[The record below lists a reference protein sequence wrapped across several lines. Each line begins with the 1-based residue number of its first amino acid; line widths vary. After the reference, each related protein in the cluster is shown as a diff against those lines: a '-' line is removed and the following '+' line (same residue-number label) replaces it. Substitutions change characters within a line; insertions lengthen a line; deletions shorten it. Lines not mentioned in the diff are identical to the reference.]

1 MCAPKKPPSW
11 FRLHTWFQLIVTTY
25 VALGIIPV
33 CQNLRHGFV
42 YTTFILI
49 CGFVT
54 IQLCKRNRGSDIKRG
69 FSKIW
74 LYTIWSECFCFTV
87 PPRWPNQLSSNLVVC
102 FPAIPLYKAVGCLS
116 VCMYVC
122 LFLFSKAI
130 VKCIDGD
137 FLKEIP
143 QGPP

>member
-54 IQLCKRNRGSDIKRG
+54 IQLCKRNRGSDIK
-69 FSKIW
+69 
-74 LYTIWSECFCFTV
+74 
-87 PPRWPNQLSSNLVVC
+87 
-102 FPAIPLYKAVGCLS
+102 
-116 VCMYVC
+116 
-122 LFLFSKAI
+122 
-130 VKCIDGD
+130 D
-137 FLKEIP
+137 LKHINICKLEPVISFNNEYYYP
-143 QGPP
+143 TS